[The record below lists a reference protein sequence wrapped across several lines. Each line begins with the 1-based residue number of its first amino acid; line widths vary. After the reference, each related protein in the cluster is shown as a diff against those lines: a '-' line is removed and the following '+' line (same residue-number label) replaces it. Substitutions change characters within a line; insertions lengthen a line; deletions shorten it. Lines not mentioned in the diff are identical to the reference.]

1 MAANIVSQDDNQVYK
16 SYVSPDQLG
25 AFSLSSLML
34 FDGLE
39 GGGGRRLDGGGEE
52 GGEDSVGFAVKLL
65 YLGAVIVEFFVGKC
79 LGVHFVTFN

>member
-1 MAANIVSQDDNQVYK
+1 MAANIVSQADNQVYK

-39 GGGGRRLDGGGEE
+39 GGGGRRLGGSGEE

-65 YLGAVIVEFFVGKC
+65 YLGAVIIQFVVLKFFGTYSVAFG
-79 LGVHFVTFN
+79 

>member
-1 MAANIVSQDDNQVYK
+1 MTVNIVSQFDSQVYK

-25 AFSLSSLML
+25 AVNLSNLRL

-39 GGGGRRLDGGGEE
+39 GGGGRRLDGSGEE

-65 YLGAVIVEFFVGKC
+65 YLGAVIIEFFV
-79 LGVHFVTFN
+79 

>member
-39 GGGGRRLDGGGEE
+39 GGGGEA
-52 GGEDSVGFAVKLL
+52 VGWKW
-65 YLGAVIVEFFVGKC
+65 
-79 LGVHFVTFN
+79 

>member
-1 MAANIVSQDDNQVYK
+1 M
-16 SYVSPDQLG
+16 
-25 AFSLSSLML
+25 
-34 FDGLE
+34 
-39 GGGGRRLDGGGEE
+39 GGSGEE